1 MSRLS
6 RRLTLSALCLGFAVT
21 LAASPAQARE
31 SPASGWFGALA
42 HEVAQWA
49 GGWWS
54 WSPGASNAAVVG
66 KSTRTR
72 TAAAI
77 RLPGSRPDCGSLI
90 DPDGCPA
97 ASRLTPPARP
107 PGRLRVNCGS
117 LIDPNGKCM

>member
-6 RRLTLSALCLGFAVT
+6 RRLILCALCLGFAVT

-54 WSPGASNAAVVG
+54 WPSGAAGAAATG
-66 KSTRTR
+66 KSHRSPS
-72 TAAAI
+72 AV
-77 RLPGSRPDCGSLI
+77 RLPGPRPDCGSQI
-90 DPDGCPA
+90 DPDGCPGA
-97 ASRLTPPARP
+97 TRLTPPARP
-107 PGRLRVNCGS
+107 PGRLRVECGGQV
-117 LIDPNGKCM
+117 DPNGKCM

>member
-6 RRLTLSALCLGFAVT
+6 RRLTLSALCLVCVLT

-49 GGWWS
+49 GGWWN
-54 WSPGASNAAVVG
+54 WPAGKAGAAATG
-66 KSTRTR
+66 KSTHSR
-72 TAAAI
+72 TAAAV
-77 RLPGSRPDCGSLI
+77 RLPGSRPNCGGQI

-97 ASRLTPPARP
+97 ATRLTPPARP
-107 PGRLRVNCGS
+107 PGRLRVECGGQV
-117 LIDPNGKCM
+117 DPNGKCM